1 MMTTFRLDSNQPQLA
16 EAFRRASDL
25 QRREAARLA
34 CERAASATEVNGP
47 EVAAAIAAFRT
58 GEATRPRLREDLE
71 AAAAR
76 LDEEYFRLE
85 EQGSDAAKAE
95 ALRLFSKA
103 RATSAFAFA
112 MSTNPGDLH
121 DAIYEA
127 LAAVDD
133 PRDIVRAMET
143 ALK

>member
-1 MMTTFRLDSNQPQLA
+1 MATNRLDSSNPQLA
-16 EAFRRASDL
+16 EALRRASDL
-25 QRREAARLA
+25 QRREATRVA
-34 CERAASATEVNGP
+34 CERAASATEANGP
-47 EVAAAIAAFRT
+47 EVAAAILAFRA
-58 GEATRPRLREDLE
+58 GKAPGPRLREDLE

-85 EQGSDAAKAE
+85 EQGPVAAKAE

-112 MSTNPGDLH
+112 MSTDPGELH

-133 PRDIVRAMET
+133 PRDIIRPVEA
-143 ALK
+143 ALR